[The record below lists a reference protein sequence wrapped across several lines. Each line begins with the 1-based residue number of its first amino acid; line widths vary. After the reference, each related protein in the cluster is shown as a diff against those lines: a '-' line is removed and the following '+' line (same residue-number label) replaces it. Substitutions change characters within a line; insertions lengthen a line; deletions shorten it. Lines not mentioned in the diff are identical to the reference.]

1 MSSLKLCEEFLNK
14 IKNDERNINK
24 QIFNEFFILYFKFY

>member
-1 MSSLKLCEEFLNK
+1 MPSLKLCEEFLNK